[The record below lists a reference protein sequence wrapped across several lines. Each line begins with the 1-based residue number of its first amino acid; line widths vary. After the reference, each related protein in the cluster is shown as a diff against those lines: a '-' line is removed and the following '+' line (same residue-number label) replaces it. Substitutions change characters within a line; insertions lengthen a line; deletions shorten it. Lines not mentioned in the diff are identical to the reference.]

1 MQNLIGPIL
10 IISLVLVSAVSIAYF
25 YFSTD
30 IFTDILKKPLKM
42 ISAGMFT
49 IDLGVV
55 LVAIIAYESGQG
67 VDMGNFI
74 GIPVSMYFYALFFIG
89 SFMVIF
95 GSRKFANR
103 PA

>member
-1 MQNLIGPIL
+1 MSNFIQPIL
-10 IISLVLVSAVSIAYF
+10 IVTVILVAAVSIAYF

-42 ISAGMFT
+42 ISAGMFV

-55 LVAIIAYESGQG
+55 LVAVIAYEASQG
-67 VDMGNFI
+67 TDLGNFL
-74 GIPVSMYFYALFFIG
+74 GIPASFYFYALFFIG

-95 GSRKFANR
+95 GSRKFASR